1 MNDTQNNDLSSLEA
15 QDQDVR
21 ELDTNSQDSLSALN
35 KQDVQN
41 DASAFDSKS
50 FLSRLT
56 RRPGIYQMFNSSGEI
71 LYVGKAKNLKNR
83 VSSYF
88 RPTGLNA
95 KTQALVSRI
104 ADIQVTVTN
113 SETEALLLEQNLI
126 KTNRP
131 PYNILLRDDKSY
143 PYIFVS
149 TEQEYPAVRFHRGA
163 KRQKGRYFGPF
174 PSSGAVRDSLTIM
187 QKVFRI
193 RQCEE
198 SFFKNRSR
206 PCLQYQ
212 IKRCSA
218 PCVGIPSP
226 EVYQTDIRHAMM
238 FLEGKNSTIMDELAE
253 QMDQASRALNFE
265 DAVIYRDQISSLQ
278 QVQEQQHVSGQSG
291 DADVI
296 GCAQQSGAV
305 CMHMLFV
312 RGGRIIGS
320 KVYHPR
326 FSIEE
331 TPQELL
337 SAFIAQWY
345 LASGR
350 EIPPVLIT
358 VEEAADRE
366 VLEEALSQRSG
377 RKVTLVHKVR
387 SDKAGWQRLAQTNAE
402 QNLQSHLASKQNVYN
417 RYLALQEALQL
428 DAIPQRM
435 ECFDISH
442 SSGEATVA
450 SCVVFDRNGPLKSDY
465 RHFNIE
471 GITGGDDY
479 AAMHQALTR
488 RYTRLKKG
496 EGKLPDILLIDGGKG
511 QVAQAVEV
519 LAELQIEEV
528 LIVGVAKGSDRKA
541 GLETLIMGASGAEV
555 ALRSDSPA
563 LHLIQHI
570 RDEAHRFAITGH
582 RARRGKARRK
592 SSLEGIP
599 GVGPK
604 RRRELL
610 KHFGSVQSIE
620 TASIEEIGKVS
631 TISRKIAE
639 DIYAT
644 LHPDP

>member
-1 MNDTQNNDLSSLEA
+1 MNDTSDNSSLTELHQ
-15 QDQDVR
+15 QDTQD
-21 ELDTNSQDSLSALN
+21 ALTG
-35 KQDVQN
+35 
-41 DASAFDSKS
+41 FDSKA

-56 RRPGIYQMFNSSGEI
+56 RRPGIYQMFNDKGEI
-71 LYVGKAKNLKNR
+71 LYVGKAKNLRNR

-88 RPTGLNA
+88 RSTGLNT
-95 KTQALVSRI
+95 KTVALVSRI

-149 TEQEYPAVRFHRGA
+149 TGQEYPAVRFHRGA

-174 PSSGAVRDSLTIM
+174 PSSGAVRDSLAIM

-218 PCVGIPSP
+218 PCVAIPSP
-226 EVYQTDIRHAMM
+226 EAYQTDIRHAMM
-238 FLEGKNSTIMDELAE
+238 FLEGKNSTIMTELAS
-253 QMDQASRALNFE
+253 QMDEASMSLNFE

-278 QVQEQQHVSGQSG
+278 QVQEQQHISGASG

-312 RGGRIIGS
+312 RGGRVIGS

-331 TPQELL
+331 TPPELL

-345 LASGR
+345 LGSGR
-350 EIPPVLIT
+350 EIPPVMIT
-358 VEEAADRE
+358 IEETADRE
-366 VLEEALSQRSG
+366 VLEEALTEKSG
-377 RKVTLVHKVR
+377 RKVSLVHRVR
-387 SDKAGWQRLAQTNAE
+387 SDKAGWQKLAQTNAE
-402 QNLQSHLASKQNVYN
+402 QNLQSHLASKQNTYN

-428 DAIPQRM
+428 DAVPKRM

-471 GITGGDDY
+471 DITGGDDY

-511 QVAQAVEV
+511 QVTQAVNV
-519 LAELQIEEV
+519 LAELQINEV
-528 LIVGVAKGSDRKA
+528 LILGVAKGSDRKA
-541 GLETLIMGASGAEV
+541 GLETLILGNSGTEV
-555 ALRSDSPA
+555 VLRSDSPA
-563 LHLIQHI
+563 LHLIQYI

>member
-1 MNDTQNNDLSSLEA
+1 MSNEQDNGSLAELNQRVDEA
-15 QDQDVR
+15 AQP
-21 ELDTNSQDSLSALN
+21 
-35 KQDVQN
+35 
-41 DASAFDSKS
+41 AFDSKA

-56 RRPGIYQMFNSSGEI
+56 RRPGIYQMYNLAGDI
-71 LYVGKAKNLKNR
+71 LYIGKAKNLKNR

-88 RPTGLNA
+88 RSTGLTP

-113 SETEALLLEQNLI
+113 SEMEALLLEQNLI
-126 KTNRP
+126 KQNRP

-149 TEQEYPAVRFHRGA
+149 TSQEYPAVRFHRGA
-163 KRQKGRYFGPF
+163 KRQKGKYFGPY
-174 PSSGAVRDSLTIM
+174 PSSNAVRDSLAIL

-193 RQCEE
+193 RQCED

-212 IKRCSA
+212 IKRCSG
-218 PCVGIPSP
+218 PCVGIPDADA
-226 EVYQTDIRHAMM
+226 YQTDIRHAMM
-238 FLEGKNSTIMDELAE
+238 FLEGKNSTIMTELAQ
-253 QMDQASRALNFE
+253 QMESASERLDFE
-265 DAVIYRDQISSLQ
+265 NAAIYRDQISSLQ
-278 QVQEQQHVSGQSG
+278 QVQEQQYVSGQSG
-291 DADVI
+291 NADVI
-296 GCAQQSGAV
+296 GCAIQSGAV

-312 RGGRIIGS
+312 RGGRVIGS
-320 KVYHPR
+320 KVYHPKV
-326 FSIEE
+326 SLEE
-331 TPQELL
+331 SEAELL
-337 SAFIAQWY
+337 SAFLAQWY
-345 LASGR
+345 LGSGR
-350 EIPPVLIT
+350 EIPSTVIT
-358 VEEAADRE
+358 RIEIEDKDC
-366 VLEEALSQRSG
+366 LEEALTERCG
-377 RKVTLVHKVR
+377 KKVTLAHNVR
-387 SDKAGWQRLAQTNAE
+387 SEKAGWQRLAQTNAE
-402 QNLQSHLASKQNVYN
+402 QNLQSHLASKKNIYN

-428 DAIPQRM
+428 DSIPQRL

-471 GITGGDDY
+471 GITAGDDY

-511 QVAQAVEV
+511 QVAQAVDV
-519 LAELQIEEV
+519 LTELQVTDV

-541 GLETLIMGASGAEV
+541 GLETLIMADSGEEV
-555 ALRSDSPA
+555 VLRSDSPA

-582 RARRGKARRK
+582 RARRGKARK
-592 SSLEGIP
+592 TSSLEGIP

-604 RRRELL
+604 RRKELL
-610 KHFGSVQSIE
+610 RHFGGIQMIEKASV
-620 TASIEEIGKVS
+620 EEIAKVS

-639 DIYAT
+639 DIYAS

>member
-1 MNDTQNNDLSSLEA
+1 MSNADKNSSLT
-15 QDQDVR
+15 
-21 ELDTNSQDSLSALN
+21 ELTQKATESRQAG
-35 KQDVQN
+35 
-41 DASAFDSKS
+41 FDSKA
-50 FLSRLT
+50 FLARLT
-56 RRPGIYQMFNSSGEI
+56 RRPGIYQMFNSAGDI

-88 RPTGLNA
+88 RSTGLNP

-104 ADIQVTVTN
+104 ADVQVTVTN

-149 TEQEYPAVRFHRGA
+149 TGEKYPAVRFHRGA

-174 PSSGAVRDSLTIM
+174 PSSGAVRDSLAIM

-193 RQCEE
+193 RQCED
-198 SFFKNRSR
+198 SFYKNRSR

-212 IKRCSA
+212 IERCSA
-218 PCVGIPSP
+218 PCVGLPS
-226 EVYQTDIRHAMM
+226 EASYDADIRHAMM
-238 FLEGKNSTIMDELAE
+238 FLEGKNNAIMEELAQ
-253 QMDQASRALNFE
+253 QMDSASSALQFE
-265 DAVIYRDQISSLQ
+265 EAAVYRDQITSLQ
-278 QVQEQQHVSGQSG
+278 QVQEQQYVSGQSG

-296 GCAQQSGAV
+296 GCAIQSGAV

-320 KVYHPR
+320 KVYHPKV
-326 FSIEE
+326 SVEDS
-331 TPQELL
+331 PAELL
-337 SAFIAQWY
+337 GAFIAQWY
-345 LASGR
+345 LGSGR
-350 EIPPVLIT
+350 EIPSTLIT
-358 VEEAADRE
+358 ASE
-366 VLEEALSQRSG
+366 VDGGACLEEALSDKSG
-377 RKVTLVHKVR
+377 RKVTIVHRVR

-402 QNLQSHLASKQNVYN
+402 QHLQSHLASKQNIYN
-417 RYLALQEALQL
+417 RYLALQESLQL
-428 DAIPQRM
+428 DSIPQRL

-465 RHFNIE
+465 RHFNIDD
-471 GITGGDDY
+471 ITAGDDY

-511 QVAQAVEV
+511 QVSQAVEV
-519 LAELQIEEV
+519 LSELQIDEV
-528 LIVGVAKGSDRKA
+528 MIVGVAKGSDRKA
-541 GLETLIMGASGAEV
+541 GLETLIMGASGVEV
-555 ALRSDSPA
+555 SLKSDSPA
-563 LHLIQHI
+563 LHLIQYI

-582 RARRGKARRK
+582 RARRGKARKR
-592 SSLEGIP
+592 SSLEGVP

-610 KHFGSVQSIE
+610 KHFGGIQAIE
-620 TASIEEIGKVS
+620 TASIEEIAKVS

-644 LHPDP
+644 LHPDH

>member
-1 MNDTQNNDLSSLEA
+1 MSNEQT
-15 QDQDVR
+15 
-21 ELDTNSQDSLSALN
+21 TNSITELN
-35 KQDVQN
+35 QQ
-41 DASAFDSKS
+41 AAEGSQAAFDSKA

-56 RRPGIYQMFNSSGEI
+56 RRPGIYQMFNSAGDI

-88 RPTGLNA
+88 RATGLNG

-126 KTNRP
+126 KANRP

-149 TEQEYPAVRFHRGA
+149 TGQKYPAVRFHRGA

-174 PSSGAVRDSLTIM
+174 PSSGAVRDSLAIM

-218 PCVGIPSP
+218 PCVDLPS
-226 EVYQTDIRHAMM
+226 EESYQADIRHAMM
-238 FLEGKNSTIMDELAE
+238 FLDGKNSAIMDELAS
-253 QMDQASRALNFE
+253 QMEQASEQLNFE
-265 DAVIYRDQISSLQ
+265 EAAIYRDQISSLQ
-278 QVQEQQHVSGQSG
+278 QIQEQQYVSGQTG

-296 GCAQQSGAV
+296 GCAVQSGSV

-312 RGGRIIGS
+312 RAGRVIGS
-320 KVYHPR
+320 KVYHPKV
-326 FSIEE
+326 SIEE
-331 TPQELL
+331 TMPELL

-345 LASGR
+345 LGSGR
-350 EIPPVLIT
+350 EIPQTLISS
-358 VEEAADRE
+358 VEVDGKEC
-366 VLEEALSQRSG
+366 LEEALSERSG
-377 RKVTLVHKVR
+377 RKVALIHKVR

-402 QNLQSHLASKQNVYN
+402 QQLQSHLASKQNIYN
-417 RYLALQEALQL
+417 RYLALQDALQL
-428 DAIPQRM
+428 DSPPQRL

-450 SCVVFDRNGPLKSDY
+450 SCVVFDRNGPLKTDY

-471 GITGGDDY
+471 DITPGDDY
-479 AAMHQALTR
+479 AAMHQALRR

-511 QVAQAVEV
+511 QVSQAIDV
-519 LAELQIEEV
+519 LAELQINEV
-528 LIVGVAKGSDRKA
+528 MIVGVAKGSDRKA
-541 GLETLIMGASGAEV
+541 GLETLIMAETGTEIT
-555 ALRSDSPA
+555 LKSDSPA
-563 LHLIQHI
+563 LHLIQYV

-582 RARRGKARRK
+582 RARRGKARKK

-620 TASIEEIGKVS
+620 TASIEEIAKVS

-639 DIYAT
+639 DIYAI
-644 LHPDP
+644 LHPDH